1 MTHFLRRSIVALTLI
16 VMNLC
21 VLVAADVT
29 GTVKDKLGEPM
40 IEATIKLLAAKD
52 SSFVKGGT
60 TNLDGKFTLKGV
72 RNGSY
77 IIQASYIG
85 YDNSY
90 AGVKVG
96 GQNVAVP
103 AIVMN
108 ESSIMLKET
117 VVTGVKTEIT
127 VKEDTIE
134 YNAGSY
140 KTQPNAVMEDLLKKL
155 PGVEVDAD
163 GKITAGG
170 KEVKKILVDGKEF
183 FADDPKVASKNLP
196 VEMINKLQV
205 IDRKSD
211 LARLTGVDDGE
222 EETVINLSVKPEM
235 KNGYW
240 GVVSGGYGTD
250 DRYAADFNINRMW
263 RSNQITLLGNFNNV
277 NQLGFTDS
285 NGSRFMRF
293 GGGSGLT
300 TSQSLGLNF
309 NVGREDEKLRVG
321 GNVFYSHTDQYSRRQ
336 QERQYLFADSTSYL
350 DSWSRSE
357 DKGHNVRGDFR
368 VQWKPDSNT
377 TVEFRPRFSLNFNDS
392 ESSDSSFTRA
402 GDIDRSLVT
411 KSLNTGNSNGKS
423 YEAGGDLW
431 INHNVKSHPG
441 RSFSAA
447 LEYSFSNV
455 REKSNSFSWNRF
467 YSLMMADNP
476 DSIIDEFTNNHT
488 WSNRVGGRLSW
499 TEPLGDVKNGRFL
512 TISYRATY
520 RFNNA
525 DKNVFD
531 YPFQMVGTFP
541 DNYPVRV
548 PGMEPEWND
557 TLSNQFRNDFFN
569 QRLQI
574 GFRQVTK
581 DVNLDVGVA
590 VVPSMSRSKDL
601 IRSERNIPERW
612 VWNVAPYMRF
622 RYKMSKSRSMNIDYR
637 GNASEPSLT
646 QLQPVADYSNPMRVV
661 VGNPDLKPSFRHN
674 LRVRFQDFNMES
686 QRSIMAMF
694 NVNMTQN
701 SIVSKTTFNQETGG
715 QISTYT
721 NVNGNWGADAF
732 SMVSFPFR
740 NKNWQFNANLS
751 GRYTQSIGFNNGQR
765 NRSNSINF
773 NPSVGI
779 AFRPEDWDFD
789 LRPYYGLQSTR
800 NTLQRNNNRDV
811 HSYGGRFS
819 GTWYSAFGLI
829 INTDLSYS
837 NSTGY
842 SQSYDTSEWMWNAS
856 ISYQFLRDKSATISI
871 KGYDLLQ
878 QRKNVRRSVTAN
890 YIDDTS
896 YNSLTRYFMC
906 TLSYRFNTFGKG
918 KRSEGGMGGPG
929 GFRGGM
935 GGPGGPGGRRG
946 GGPR

>member
-1 MTHFLRRSIVALTLI
+1 
-16 VMNLC
+16 
-21 VLVAADVT
+21 
-29 GTVKDKLGEPM
+29 M
-40 IEATIKLLAAKD
+40 IEATIRLLSAKD
-52 SSFVKGGT
+52 SAFVKGGT
-60 TNLDGKFTLKGV
+60 TNLNGKFTLQGV
-72 RNGSY
+72 KQGSY
-77 IIQASYIG
+77 IVQSSYIG
-85 YDNSY
+85 YDNAY
-90 AGVKVG
+90 ANVKVG
-96 GQNVAVP
+96 SGNANVK
-103 AIVMN
+103 IVMK
-108 ESSIMLKET
+108 ESTIMLKEM

-155 PGVEVDAD
+155 PGVEVDSD

-170 KEVKKILVDGKEF
+170 KEVKKILIDGEEF
-183 FADDPKVASKNLP
+183 FSDDPKVASKNLP

-235 KNGYW
+235 KNGW
-240 GVVSGGYGTD
+240 FGVVNGGYGTD
-250 DRYAADFNINRMW
+250 DRYAADFNVNRFW
-263 RSNQITLLGNFNNV
+263 NGNQLVFLGNFNNI

-285 NGSRFMRF
+285 NGNRFRRF
-293 GGGSGLT
+293 GGGNGIT
-300 TSQSLGLNF
+300 TSQSFGVNF
-309 NVGREDEKLRVG
+309 NVGRQDKKFRAG
-321 GNVFYSHTDQYSRRQ
+321 GDLMYSHTDQYSRKRQ
-336 QERQYLFADSTSYL
+336 DRMYTLRDSTSYL
-350 DSWSRSE
+350 ESRSRSE
-357 DKGHNVRGDFR
+357 DKGHNIRGDFR
-368 VQWKPDSNT
+368 LRWEPDSST
-377 TVEFRPRFSLNFNDS
+377 TLEFRPRFSININDS
-392 ESSDSSFTRA
+392 ESSDSSNTLGGRNVA
-402 GDIDRSLVT
+402 GETIKDLVT
-411 KSLNTGNSNGKS
+411 RSVNTGNSHGKS

-431 INHNVKSHPG
+431 LNHNFKSHPG

-447 LEYSFSNV
+447 VEYSFSNV
-455 REKSNSFSWNRF
+455 RERDYSFSWNRF

-499 TEPLGDVKNGRFL
+499 TEPLGNVKNGRFL

-531 YPFQMVGTFP
+531 YPFAMEGTFP
-541 DNYPVRV
+541 DNYPVRL
-548 PGMEPEWND
+548 PGEPEWND
-557 TLSNQFRNDFFN
+557 TLSNQVRNDFFS
-569 QRLQI
+569 QRLQV

-581 DVNLDVGVA
+581 AINLDVGVA
-590 VVPSMSRSKDL
+590 LVPSMSRSKDL

-612 VWNVAPYMRF
+612 VWNFAPYMRF

-661 VGNPDLKPSFRHN
+661 IGNPDLKPSFRHN
-674 LRVRFQDFNMES
+674 LRVRFQDFDMQS

-701 SIVSKTTFNQETGG
+701 SIVSKTMFDSETGG
-715 QISTYT
+715 QTTTYT
-721 NVNGNWGADAF
+721 NVNGNWGGDMFA
-732 SMVSFPFR
+732 MVSFPFR
-740 NKNWQFNANLS
+740 NKNWQFNAHLG
-751 GRYTQSIGFNNGQR
+751 GRYSQSIGFNNGDR
-765 NRSNSINF
+765 NRSNSINV
-773 NPSVGI
+773 NPSFGI

-811 HSYGGRFS
+811 HTYGGRFS
-819 GTWYSAFGLI
+819 GTWYAPFGLVL
-829 INTDLSYS
+829 NTDLSYS

-842 SQSYDTSEWMWNAS
+842 SQGYDASQWMWNAS
-856 ISYQFLRDKSATISI
+856 ISYQFLRDRSATIAI

-878 QRKNVRRSVTAN
+878 QRKTVSRTVTAN
-890 YIDDTS
+890 YMDDTEF
-896 YNSLTRYFMC
+896 NSLTRYFMC

-918 KRSEGGMGGPG
+918 KRPDGGMGG
-929 GFRGGM
+929 GF
-935 GGPGGPGGRRG
+935 PGGPGGHGGRRG
-946 GGPR
+946 PGGPR

>member
-1 MTHFLRRSIVALTLI
+1 MTIALTLL
-16 VMNLC
+16 NLC
-21 VLVAADVT
+21 VLSAANVN
-29 GTVKDKLGEPM
+29 GTVKDSIGEPM
-40 IEATIKLLAAKD
+40 IEATIRLLSAKD

-60 TNLDGKFTLKGV
+60 TNLDGKFSLKGI
-72 RNGSY
+72 NKGSY
-77 IIQASYIG
+77 IVQASYIG
-85 YDNSY
+85 YDNTY
-90 AGVKVG
+90 ANVKVG
-96 GQNVAVP
+96 SGNANVN
-103 AIVMN
+103 IVMK
-108 ESSIMLKET
+108 ESTIMLKEM

-170 KEVKKILVDGKEF
+170 KEIKKILVDGEEF
-183 FADDPKVASKNLP
+183 FSDDPKVASKNLP

-235 KNGYW
+235 KNGW
-240 GVVSGGYGTD
+240 FGAVNAGYGTD
-250 DRYAADFNINRMW
+250 DRYAADFNINRFW
-263 RSNQITLLGNFNNV
+263 NGNQLVFLGNFNNI

-285 NGSRFMRF
+285 NGNRFTRF
-293 GGGSGLT
+293 GGSSGIN
-300 TSQSLGLNF
+300 TSQSFGINF
-309 NVGREDEKLRVG
+309 NVGRQDKKFRVG
-321 GNVFYSHTDQYSRRQ
+321 GDVMYSHTDRYSRQRK
-336 QERQYLFADSTSYL
+336 ERMYTFEDSTSYNN
-350 DSWSRSE
+350 SSSRTE
-357 DKGHNVRGDFR
+357 DKGHNIRGDFR
-368 VQWKPDSNT
+368 MQWNPDSST
-377 TVEFRPRFSLNFNDS
+377 TVEFRPRFSININDS
-392 ESSDSSFTRA
+392 ESSDSSSIYA
-402 GDIDRSLVT
+402 GDAARSLVT
-411 KSLNTGNSNGKS
+411 KSMNAGSSHGKS
-423 YEAGGDLW
+423 YEFGGDLW
-431 INHNVKSHPG
+431 INHNFESHPG
-441 RSFSAA
+441 RSFSVAI
-447 LEYSFSNV
+447 EYSMSNV
-455 REKSNSFSWNRF
+455 REKSYSFSWNRF
-467 YSLMMADNP
+467 LSAMMSDNP
-476 DSIIDEFTNNHT
+476 DSIVDEFTNNHR
-488 WSNRVGGRLSW
+488 WNNRVGGRLSW

-512 TISYRATY
+512 TISYRANY

-531 YPFQMVGTFP
+531 YPFAMEGVFP
-541 DNYPVRV
+541 DNYPVRI
-548 PGMEPEWND
+548 PGVEPEWND

-569 QRLQI
+569 QRLQV

-581 DVNLDVGVA
+581 AINLDVGVA
-590 VVPSMSRSKDL
+590 LVPSMSRSKDL
-601 IRSERNIPERW
+601 ILSERNIPERW
-612 VWNVAPYMRF
+612 LWNFAPYMRF

-637 GNASEPSLT
+637 GNTSEPSLT

-674 LRVRFQDFNMES
+674 LRVRFQDFDMMS

-701 SIVSKTTFNQETGG
+701 SIVSKTTFNPETGG
-715 QISTYT
+715 QITSYT
-721 NVNGNWGADAF
+721 NVNGNWGADMF
-732 SMVSFPFR
+732 SMISLPFR

-751 GRYTQSIGFNNGQR
+751 ARYNQSIGFNNGQR
-765 NRSNSINF
+765 NRSGSINF

-779 AFRPEDWDFD
+779 AFRPEDWDIE
-789 LRPYYGLQSTR
+789 LRPYYGLQTTR

-819 GTWYSAFGLI
+819 GTWYAPFGLVV
-829 INTDLSYS
+829 NTDLSYS

-842 SQSYDTSEWMWNAS
+842 SQSYNTSEWMWNAS
-856 ISYQFLRDKSATISI
+856 IAYQFLSDRSATISI
-871 KGYDLLQ
+871 RGYDLLQ

-890 YIDDTS
+890 YIEDTS

-906 TLSYRFNTFGKG
+906 TLSYRFNTFGKK
-918 KRSEGGMGGPG
+918 KRSGGFGDGPG
-929 GFRGGM
+929 GGFPGGH